1 MSTQQ
6 EQTHKLIPFEQE
18 EKDKLEAE
26 SLKVYEKHNA
36 VLRAVPVINEGKIE
50 AELHLYKVVPIKE
63 TNGKESE
70 TKSNTKADKNS

>member
-50 AELHLYKVVPIKE
+50 AELHLYKVVPF
-63 TNGKESE
+63 NE
-70 TKSNTKADKNS
+70 TKPNTKTNKK